1 MTATM
6 TSQHD
11 SIPDMVQKGLL
22 FIMLSMK
29 LSELQNTSPL
39 SRFPIIRKGAAAY
52 NIIYPIYCQ
61 KKAHRELILLTSKKG
76 SYTDI
81 DEIES
86 WKDKPVNRNVIE
98 QCFA

>member
-6 TSQHD
+6 TAQHD

-29 LSELQNTSPL
+29 LSELQNTLPL

-52 NIIYPIYCQ
+52 III
-61 KKAHRELILLTSKKG
+61 LIT
-76 SYTDI
+76 
-81 DEIES
+81 
-86 WKDKPVNRNVIE
+86 
-98 QCFA
+98 